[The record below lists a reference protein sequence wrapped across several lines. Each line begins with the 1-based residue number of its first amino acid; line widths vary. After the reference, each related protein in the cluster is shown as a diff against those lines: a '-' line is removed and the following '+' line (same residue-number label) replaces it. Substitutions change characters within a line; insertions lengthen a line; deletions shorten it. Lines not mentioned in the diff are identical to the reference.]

1 MEPEMFCESKAAQ
14 IAAYLLHK
22 ASGRM
27 PHIKLMK
34 LMYLADRLCLEN
46 YDRPMSKDNFVSM
59 DYGPVLSKTYDL
71 MKGKTKS
78 DVWSSYLSPIDT
90 NEISLA
96 KEVGLPQLGKLS
108 RADIK
113 VLDEVYSRY
122 GHINEFDL
130 SEMTHE
136 FPEWRNPC
144 GSSAP
149 IPMSVILQAV
159 GKEPEVIEQIVKEL
173 EESDKLEMALAAP

>member
-1 MEPEMFCESKAAQ
+1 MFCDSKAAQ
-14 IAAYLLHK
+14 IAAYLLHR

-27 PHIKLMK
+27 PHLKLMK

-71 MKGKTKS
+71 MKGKVKS
-78 DVWSSYLSPIDT
+78 DAWSSYLSPIDN

-96 KEVGLPQLGKLS
+96 KEVGLTQLGKLS

-113 VLDEVYSRY
+113 VLDEVCRRY

-130 SEMTHE
+130 SELTHE
-136 FPEWRNPC
+136 FPEWRNPS
-144 GSSAP
+144 GSSTP
-149 IPMSVILQAV
+149 IQVRAILQAI
-159 GKEPEVIEQIVKEL
+159 GKEPEVIEQIVEEL
-173 EESDKLEMALAAP
+173 EECDKLEVALAAP